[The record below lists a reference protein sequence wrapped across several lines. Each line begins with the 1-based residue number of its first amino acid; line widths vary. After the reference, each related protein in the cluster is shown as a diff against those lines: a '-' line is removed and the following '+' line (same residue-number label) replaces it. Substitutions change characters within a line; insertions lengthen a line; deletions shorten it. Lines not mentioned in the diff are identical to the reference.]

1 MRRLALLLSLVL
13 GLALAAAG
21 CGGTSNA
28 PPVVQGGDPGSGK
41 RLIERYG
48 CGSCHRIPGVKGADG
63 RVGPALDDF
72 RDVRY
77 IAGRIP
83 NTPDN
88 AIAWIVNPQQ
98 VEPGTIMPKLGVSG
112 PQGRDIVAYL
122 YSR

>member
-1 MRRLALLLSLVL
+1 MRRAALVALVL
-13 GLALAAAG
+13 GLAVAG
-21 CGGTSNA
+21 CGSGTSNA
-28 PPVVQGGDPGSGK
+28 PPVVQGGDPDSGK

-88 AIAWIVNPQQ
+88 AIAWIVNPQE
-98 VEPGTIMPKLGVSG
+98 VEPGTIMPKLGVSDDEA
-112 PQGRDIVAYL
+112 RDIVAYL
-122 YSR
+122 YRH